1 MYASRVTCITRHELD
16 GQYQNSEDGIPAP
29 FLGQQLDVGE
39 DMLGFFARWKGVVAA
54 LALSSKAL
62 FGCTDSLFGLFTVAT
77 VNGPVKTPSRTGCK
91 KRLHRC
97 SILLKERNI
106 HETQGNH

>member
-1 MYASRVTCITRHELD
+1 VRPYVAEWVFGMYASRVTCITRHELD

-54 LALSSKAL
+54 LALSSK
-62 FGCTDSLFGLFTVAT
+62 
-77 VNGPVKTPSRTGCK
+77 

-97 SILLKERNI
+97 SILTHLQFAKSRRI
-106 HETQGNH
+106 SL